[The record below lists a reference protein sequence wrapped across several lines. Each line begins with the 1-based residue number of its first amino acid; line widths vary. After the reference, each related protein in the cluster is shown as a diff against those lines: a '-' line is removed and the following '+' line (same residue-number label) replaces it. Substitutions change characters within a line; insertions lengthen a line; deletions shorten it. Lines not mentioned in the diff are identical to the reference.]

1 MINCFLH
8 RLLVNTFFGFQ
19 NRMMNTGPL
28 FDKIDFRKI
37 VGYYDERYPS
47 LDPTT
52 SHYEFLSYIESCQSL
67 NVKPS
72 ITRFVKYNRYF
83 NQHGK

>member
-1 MINCFLH
+1 MIKCFLH
-8 RLLVNTFFGFQ
+8 QLLVNTFFGFQ

-28 FDKIDFRKI
+28 FDKYVK
-37 VGYYDERYPS
+37 
-47 LDPTT
+47 LDSTT
-52 SHYEFLSYIESCQSL
+52 PWYEFLSYLESCQSL

>member
-1 MINCFLH
+1 
-8 RLLVNTFFGFQ
+8 
-19 NRMMNTGPL
+19 MNTGPL
-28 FDKIDFRKI
+28 FDKYVK
-37 VGYYDERYPS
+37 
-47 LDPTT
+47 LDSTT
-52 SHYEFLSYIESCQSL
+52 PWYEFLLYLESCQSL

>member
-1 MINCFLH
+1 
-8 RLLVNTFFGFQ
+8 
-19 NRMMNTGPL
+19 MNTGPL
-28 FDKIDFRKI
+28 FDKYVK
-37 VGYYDERYPS
+37 
-47 LDPTT
+47 LDSTT
-52 SHYEFLSYIESCQSL
+52 PWYEFLSYLESCQSL